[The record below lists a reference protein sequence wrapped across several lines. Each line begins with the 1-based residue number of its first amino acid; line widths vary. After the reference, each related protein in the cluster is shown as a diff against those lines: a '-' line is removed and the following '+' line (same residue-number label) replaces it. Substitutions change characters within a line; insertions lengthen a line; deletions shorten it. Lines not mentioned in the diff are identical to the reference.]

1 MRCVIPKAHLKIFAR
16 AVHSLAKIGDDLYL
30 DAGEGGLAISTI
42 NSSRSA
48 YATYSFRAAF
58 FSSYEP
64 PPVRM
69 SRVIDLMTIN
79 QCLGTLTRG

>member
-30 DAGEGGLAISTI
+30 DAGESGLAISTI

-48 YATYSFRAAF
+48 YARIFPTGVNSCWKF
-58 FSSYEP
+58 
-64 PPVRM
+64 
-69 SRVIDLMTIN
+69 
-79 QCLGTLTRG
+79 GTPWGGVPKVL